1 MRISAS
7 WLAFSSSGTG
17 AAIAE
22 EDGGGVEL
30 EVEWGGVGLRLRLRL
45 PGGGSS
51 LWKGL
56 LFVGGRCTV
65 MV

>member
-17 AAIAE
+17 TAIAE

-30 EVEWGGVGLRLRLRL
+30 GVEWGGVDLRLRLRL
-45 PGGGSS
+45 LGGEAS
-51 LWKGL
+51 LGTGL
-56 LFVGGRCTV
+56 LFVDGRRKV